1 MTKKKKVV
9 IVVEVEVGAQVWAVQ
24 GHDLHLVH
32 GLLLQE
38 DMQQEVVLRGLDRDR
53 EIEIIDNGIDLGR
66 HPFLFLEIVR
76 ILAAERVLDHVR
88 DQEVKTEVSTVAR
101 ILAQN
106 ADLLRY
112 RLCMKHF
119 WSACWCLEKQ
129 KYICI
134 TLMKLSLSFVGPCAL
149 DGLLPV
155 YMLGDNILL
164 YHFRL
169 FARVLD

>member
-1 MTKKKKVV
+1 
-9 IVVEVEVGAQVWAVQ
+9 VQ

-119 WSACWCLEKQ
+119 
-129 KYICI
+129 
-134 TLMKLSLSFVGPCAL
+134 
-149 DGLLPV
+149 
-155 YMLGDNILL
+155 
-164 YHFRL
+164 
-169 FARVLD
+169 